1 MEKLWRRIWILGLLF
16 SIWSFF
22 SYSND
27 WEFGS
32 RGEHILPFKNSKMK
46 IKDEKIMMKL
56 EEDKSGDFR
65 MKVKVRFVF
74 ENEEEGKKIIGFV
87 TPEREDHDAEE
98 ENSGKVKRLGITNFL
113 SKVNGKIVS
122 TQRKDLQDI
131 LSKGILDKEAWE
143 EYQEK
148 KYRKSDVYYLEAPFF
163 KGENVVEHEYYYTGS
178 YGIFERDFDYIL
190 TTISE
195 WKNQKVENF
204 ELRLDMG
211 NTYFRLPYTFWKNHK
226 KIEWEL
232 LGEGKSVVV
241 EEGENQKRVYLR
253 MKDGVIRYRAE
264 NFAPDKEFRAVVITD
279 SRGTVGQVSNPKHSK
294 YILHDKLTELF
305 LRIQME
311 DEEFYRGDLETLTN
325 TELEFL
331 RNYPYAFAGYDF
343 SRKDLKAYFSQFVW
357 YLPLGTKA
365 PIKKEEVISV
375 VDDILK
381 KRRETK

>member
-1 MEKLWRRIWILGLLF
+1 MQKIWRRMGIFGLLF
-16 SIWSFF
+16 LILNFF

-32 RGEHILPFKNSKMK
+32 RGEHMVPFKNSRMK

-87 TPEREDHDAEE
+87 TPEREDNDAEE
-98 ENSGKVKRLGITNFL
+98 ENAGKDKRLEITNFL
-113 SKVNGKIVS
+113 SKVNGKTVL
-122 TQRKDLQDI
+122 TQQKALQDI

-178 YGIFERDFDYIL
+178 YGIFEKEFAYIL
-190 TTISE
+190 TTISK
-195 WKNQKVENF
+195 WQDQRVENF
-204 ELRLDMG
+204 ELLLDMK
-211 NTYFRLPYTFWKNHK
+211 NAYVALPYTFWKNHK
-226 KIEWEL
+226 KIEWEM
-232 LGEGKSVVV
+232 LGEGKSVEV
-241 EEGENQKRVYLR
+241 EEGEKQKRVYFR
-253 MKDGVIRYRAE
+253 MKNGVIRYRAK
-264 NFAPDKEFRAVVITD
+264 NFSPDKEFYAVVITD
-279 SRGTVGQVSNPKHSK
+279 SRGTVGRVSNPKNSK
-294 YILHDKLTELF
+294 YILHDKLTELL
-305 LRIQME
+305 LRMQME
-311 DEEFYRGDLETLTN
+311 DREFYREDLEKLTEN
-325 TELEFL
+325 ELEIL
-331 RNYPYAFAGYDF
+331 RNYPYAFASYDF

-357 YLPLGTKA
+357 YLPLGTKV
-365 PIKKEEVISV
+365 PIKKEEEVISV

-381 KRRETK
+381 KRRE

>member
-1 MEKLWRRIWILGLLF
+1 MKKSWRRMGIFGLLF
-16 SIWSFF
+16 FILNFF

-32 RGEHILPFKNSKMK
+32 RGEHMVPFKNSGMK

-56 EEDKSGDFR
+56 EQDKSGELQ

-98 ENSGKVKRLGITNFL
+98 ENSGKAKRLGITNFL
-113 SKVNGKIVS
+113 SKVNGKTVS
-122 TQRKDLQDI
+122 TQQKALQDV
-131 LSKGILDKEAWE
+131 LSKGISDKETWE

-148 KYRKSDVYYLEAPFF
+148 KYWKSDVYYLEAPFS

-178 YGIFERDFDYIL
+178 YGIFEREFAYIL
-190 TTISE
+190 TTISK
-195 WKNQKVENF
+195 WQDQRVENF
-204 ELRLDMG
+204 ELLLDMK
-211 NTYFRLPYTFWKNHK
+211 NAYVALPYTFWKNHK

-232 LGEGKSVVV
+232 LGEGKSVEV
-241 EEGENQKRVYLR
+241 EEGEKQKRVYLR
-253 MKDGVIRYRAE
+253 MKNGVIRYRAK
-264 NFAPDKEFRAVVITD
+264 NFSPDKEFYAVVITD
-279 SRGTVGQVSNPKHSK
+279 SRGTVGRVSNPKNSK
-294 YILHDKLTELF
+294 YILHDKLTELL
-305 LRIQME
+305 LRMQME
-311 DEEFYRGDLETLTN
+311 DREFYREDLEKLTEN
-325 TELEFL
+325 ELEIL

-357 YLPLGTKA
+357 YLPLGTKV
-365 PIKKEEVISV
+365 PIKKEEEVISV

-381 KRRETK
+381 KRRE

>member
-1 MEKLWRRIWILGLLF
+1 MKKSWRRIWIFGLLF

-32 RGEHILPFKNSKMK
+32 RGEHMVPFKNSRMK

-87 TPEREDHDAEE
+87 TPEREDNDAEE
-98 ENSGKVKRLGITNFL
+98 ENAGKDKRLGITNFL
-113 SKVNGKIVS
+113 SKVNGKTVL
-122 TQRKDLQDI
+122 TQQKALQDI

-143 EYQEK
+143 EYREK
-148 KYRKSDVYYLEAPFF
+148 KYWKSDVYYLEAPFF

-178 YGIFERDFDYIL
+178 YGIFEKEFAYIL
-190 TTISE
+190 TTISK
-195 WKNQKVENF
+195 WQDQRVENF
-204 ELRLDMG
+204 ELLLDMK
-211 NTYFRLPYTFWKNHK
+211 NAYVALPYTFWKNHK
-226 KIEWEL
+226 KIEWEM
-232 LGEGKSVVV
+232 LGEGKSVEV
-241 EEGENQKRVYLR
+241 EEGEKQKRVYLR
-253 MKDGVIRYRAE
+253 MKNGVIRYRAK
-264 NFAPDKEFRAVVITD
+264 NFSPDKEFHAVVITD
-279 SRGTVGQVSNPKHSK
+279 SRGTVGRVSNPKNSK
-294 YILHDKLTELF
+294 YILHDKLTELL

-311 DEEFYRGDLETLTN
+311 DEEFYREDLEKLTGE
-325 TELEFL
+325 ELELL

-357 YLPLGTKA
+357 YLPLGTKV
-365 PIKKEEVISV
+365 PIKEEEVISV
-375 VDDILK
+375 VDNIK
-381 KRRETK
+381 KGRE